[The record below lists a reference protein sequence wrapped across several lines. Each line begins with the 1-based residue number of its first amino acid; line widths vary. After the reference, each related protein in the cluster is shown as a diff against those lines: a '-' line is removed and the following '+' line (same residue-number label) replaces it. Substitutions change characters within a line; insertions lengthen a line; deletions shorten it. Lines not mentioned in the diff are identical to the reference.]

1 MEWFYHIFPCF
12 LLELT
17 LSSGEREGEG
27 ERVVQKK
34 GYTYLPFLFGAFCFF
49 LSFVDC
55 IPVFSL
61 SLSLSLLH
69 LFLYLYS
76 FLEKGRHFYL
86 VDLSYS
92 RLLT

>member
-1 MEWFYHIFPCF
+1 MFYHIFPCF

-17 LSSGEREGEG
+17 LSSGEREREWCRK
-27 ERVVQKK
+27 RV
-34 GYTYLPFLFGAFCFF
+34 YLLTFLFGAFLFF
-49 LSFVDC
+49 SSFVDC

-69 LFLYLYS
+69 LYLYLWS